1 MKLFSPLGTQSERP
15 ALNAQ
20 PWFIWL
26 IPVVVLTLAAIV
38 GVMIYSRPKREDEPG
53 ESVEQYERFRSAMN
67 SQLSARRASP
77 APDDKRPD

>member
-1 MKLFSPLGTQSERP
+1 MLLLTQAP
-15 ALNAQ
+15 AVLHHTQ

-26 IPVVVLTLAAIV
+26 IPVVVLTVAAIV

-67 SQLSARRASP
+67 SQLPTRRASP
-77 APDDKRPD
+77 PPADPGAT